1 MWERFG
7 FNRTTGAALS
17 AELFELYIRYLQL
30 LNEWIH
36 LLLFASIFGLRGGVA
51 TAPYHYAIRSLCYRS
66 LCYLFIML
74 HVHYAIRSLCYRS
87 LCYSFTM
94 LSFIMLLV
102 HYAIVHYATH
112 SLCYQS
118 LCYTFIMLFVH
129 YAIVH
134 YAIYSKF
141 LLILWEILRH
151 SNRNNFHRN
160 SHFSMRFFNT

>member
-1 MWERFG
+1 MVFLLILRLIQVKKTELKWWKNKIPKSPIVLKGLKRP
-7 FNRTTGAALS
+7 GAYYGSL
-17 AELFELYIRYLQL
+17 
-30 LNEWIH
+30 
-36 LLLFASIFGLRGGVA
+36 
-51 TAPYHYAIRSLCYRS
+51 SLCYS
-66 LCYLFIML
+66 FTMLSFIML
-74 HVHYAIRSLCYRS
+74 FVHYAIRS

-94 LSFIMLLV
+94 LSFIMLHV